1 MGAGWIVPLKSGF
14 GSQSLTPF
22 FPLQN
27 LVCIGMGAECSP
39 YPACINP
46 RPLCKSLSHLNGLH
60 SVASVALQV
69 TQSRLVVLRVLT
81 NRNFNN
87 IMKTSNVK
95 KIKSFA
101 RLTQSKLVAALN
113 TLSTD
118 YDSDRQNILTELMLI
133 DIETNYYTA
142 DDNDKRNEN
151 CFFRTT
157 NAGGYVI
164 AAKRGKGKPQLAT
177 VAKDRLNKA
186 TKNAYSINDFRRCYD
201 FIKAQSKWDIA
212 GAVFVVDYDAV
223 NSSMRS
229 GAVWPNFNKKPSK
242 KESGDSIN
250 GDGNKPE
257 VAKAI
262 VGMSGIVAPELTV
275 ATATK
280 PPKFKAP
287 VKAAAYYTPIIKL
300 LMSEV
305 RKGGMKITVE
315 LDGKK
320 IVLVGDES

>member
-1 MGAGWIVPLKSGF
+1 
-14 GSQSLTPF
+14 
-22 FPLQN
+22 
-27 LVCIGMGAECSP
+27 
-39 YPACINP
+39 
-46 RPLCKSLSHLNGLH
+46 
-60 SVASVALQV
+60 
-69 TQSRLVVLRVLT
+69 
-81 NRNFNN
+81 
-87 IMKTSNVK
+87 MKTSNAK
-95 KIKSFA
+95 KIKTFA

-113 TLSTD
+113 TLSAD

-133 DIETNYYTA
+133 DIEVNYYTA
-142 DDNDKRNEN
+142 DENDKRNEN

-164 AAKRGKGKPQLAT
+164 AKGRGKGKPQLAQ

-186 TKNAYSINDFRRCYD
+186 TKNAYSTNDFRRCYD
-201 FIKAQSKWDIA
+201 FIKAQSKWN

-223 NSSMRS
+223 NSSMRN
-229 GAVWPNFNKKPSK
+229 GAVWPNFNKRVSQ
-242 KESGDSIN
+242 KESADTLT
-250 GDGNKPE
+250 GNNKKPD
-257 VAKAI
+257 VSKAI

-305 RKGGMKITVE
+305 RKGGMAIEVK
-315 LDGKK
+315 LNGKK
-320 IVLVGDES
+320 IALVGDES